1 MPDDNNVHKE
11 ELLRELN
18 FNDVPSINGVSYY
31 DGEMAFADDAVTL
44 PLLVKAYKVNFNLLV
59 FCLAGKLNIRV
70 GGKPYCVRPN
80 EALLVNPHNVISDI
94 EFADDFQCKI
104 LGISNEVEYTFI
116 HRSIIDTFLNLCENP
131 LLHFTQDE
139 MEMFS
144 KYYELALYKI
154 AHPNLSHGRETKQCL
169 LRAYLLD
176 IIDSVNRHLS
186 DDNSGTRMLRQGD
199 KIFRRFLLLLSSV
212 HNQER
217 TVKSFATE
225 LCVTPKYLTSVCR
238 SITGRTASEIITS
251 NTVSRVRQQ
260 LLYSDRTIKEIAA
273 YMGFDNLSFF
283 GKFVKKHLGASP
295 NNYRRNNRYGE

>member
-1 MPDDNNVHKE
+1 MAGETEQQKAE
-11 ELLRELN
+11 QLKELN
-18 FNDVPSINGVSYY
+18 FNDVPSIKGVSYY

-44 PLLVKAYKVNFNLLV
+44 PMLVKAYKVNFNLLV
-59 FCLAGKLNIRV
+59 FCMAGELSINV
-70 GGKPYCVRPN
+70 SGKPYTVHPN
-80 EALLVNPHNVISDI
+80 EGLLVNPHNVVSDI
-94 EFADDFQCKI
+94 VTSDDFQCKI

-131 LLHFTQDE
+131 LLRFTSDE

-144 KYYELALYKI
+144 KYYELALYKM
-154 AHPNLSHGRETKQCL
+154 AHPNLSYGRETRQCL
-169 LRAYLLD
+169 LRAYVLD
-176 IIDSVNRHLS
+176 IIDSLNRHIS
-186 DDNSGTRMLRQGD
+186 DDNDSAHMLRQGD
-199 KIFRRFLLLLSSV
+199 KIFRRFLLLLSSM

-217 TVKSFATE
+217 TVKSFAAE

-251 NTVSRVRQQ
+251 NTVTRIRQQ
-260 LLYSDRTIKEIAA
+260 LLYSDRTIKEIAT

-295 NNYRRNNRYGE
+295 NNYRRNNRYGK

>member
-1 MPDDNNVHKE
+1 MPDDKNAHKE
-11 ELLRELN
+11 ERLKEFN
-18 FNDVPSINGVSYY
+18 FNDVPSIKGVSYY
-31 DGEMAFADDAVTL
+31 DGEMAFADDVITL
-44 PLLVKAYKVNFNLLV
+44 PMLVKAYKVNFNLLV
-59 FCLAGKLNIRV
+59 FCLAGQLDIHV
-70 GGKPYCVRPN
+70 GGKPYRVGPN
-80 EALLVNPHNVISDI
+80 EALLVNSYNVISDVVI
-94 EFADDFQCKI
+94 GEGFQCKI
-104 LGISNEVEYTFI
+104 LGISNDVEYTFI

-131 LLHFTQDE
+131 LLRFTQDE
-139 MEMFS
+139 MDMFS

-154 AHPNLSHGRETKQCL
+154 AHPNLSYGRETKQCL

-186 DDNSGTRMLRQGD
+186 DEGNPRMLHQSD
-199 KIFRRFLLLLSSV
+199 KIFRRFLLLLSGT

-238 SITGRTASEIITS
+238 SLSGRTASEIITS

-295 NNYRRNNRYGE
+295 NNYRRNNHYGE